1 MNKHCRLRNR
11 IKQILCGKKGFTFTE
26 LLVATLIMLL
36 ATGVLT
42 STMVLAI
49 RHFFESTQRTE
60 AQFLC
65 ASLAEF
71 VEDELS
77 FARVDASGETWSKGT
92 HNMGSDIRFLVNTGT
107 ADAPS
112 YQPIDGTT
120 LGTYGRLVITGEN
133 NKDDLGN
140 LKYFK
145 IVSDGTYEVERNR
158 GYDLD
163 ASMSLK
169 WDSTNEWFEVKIK
182 VVDKKDHSKVLSE
195 ADFTVRPAVK
205 TS

>member
-1 MNKHCRLRNR
+1 MNKRSRLWNR
-11 IKQILCGKKGFTFTE
+11 IKGILRGKKGFTLTE

-92 HNMGSDIRFLVNTGT
+92 HNMGSDIRFYVRPGEGDYQPVDNST
-107 ADAPS
+107 AD
-112 YQPIDGTT
+112 
-120 LGTYGRLVITGEN
+120 TYGRLAINGSNYMIDPSTRN
-133 NKDDLGN
+133 
-140 LKYFK
+140 YFK
-145 IVSDGTYEVERNR
+145 LVTDKTYEVSKNK
-158 GYDLD
+158 GYDLE
-163 ASMSLK
+163 AGMSLE
-169 WDSTNEWFEVKIK
+169 WDSSNKWFVVEIK

-195 ADFTVRPAVK
+195 AEFTVKPAVK

>member
-1 MNKHCRLRNR
+1 MNKHCRLWNR
-11 IKQILCGKKGFTFTE
+11 IKETLRGKKGFTFTE
-26 LLVATLIMLL
+26 LLVAMLIMLL

-49 RHFFESTQRTE
+49 RHFYQSTQKTE

-77 FARVDASGETWSKGT
+77 FAKVDAGGATWSKGT
-92 HNMGSDIRFLVNTGT
+92 HNMGSDIRFLVNTGST
-107 ADAPS
+107 DAPS
-112 YQPIDGTT
+112 YQTINDTT

-133 NKDDLGN
+133 NKDDVGN

-145 IVSDGTYEVERNR
+145 IVSDGAYEVEQNR
-158 GYDLD
+158 GYDLE

-169 WDSTNEWFEVKIK
+169 WDSTKGWFEVKIQ
-182 VVDKKDHSKVLSE
+182 VVDKKDHNKLLSE